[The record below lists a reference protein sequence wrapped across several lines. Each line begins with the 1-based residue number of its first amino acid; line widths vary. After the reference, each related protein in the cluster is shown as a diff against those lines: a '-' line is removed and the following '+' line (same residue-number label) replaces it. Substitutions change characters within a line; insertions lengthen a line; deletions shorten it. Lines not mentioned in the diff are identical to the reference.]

1 MLLFLL
7 LIVLHLTFKQLEQ
20 ACRRFCPRSIYTLSP
35 TTLPVTHQFS
45 FIFLRQPAPAEM
57 QFLWGI
63 SPARG
68 GTGHL
73 GRSSANRAAQF
84 RVALGFSIWCILV
97 QICVFLTHSFPTHYT
112 QTCHC
117 FTLEVLPILSSH
129 FISITAHEAR
139 LEYSATEI
147 SDSTESFQCMGTCK
161 REFYGVQRNQEKE
174 NPAWL
179 FDTKKDQKMPKNIIS
194 RSQKS

>member
-7 LIVLHLTFKQLEQ
+7 LIVLHLTFRQLEQ
-20 ACRRFCPRSIYTLSP
+20 ACRRFCPKSIYTLSP

-73 GRSSANRAAQF
+73 GRSSANRASQLSSAWPWVLPASSSAYDASDNSF
-84 RVALGFSIWCILV
+84 ILAK
-97 QICVFLTHSFPTHYT
+97 SFPTHGARRGLPNHFYT
-112 QTCHC
+112 QTCHSFAC
-117 FTLEVLPILSSH
+117 EDAPLLCSDLHHGYKACLE
-129 FISITAHEAR
+129 
-139 LEYSATEI
+139 
-147 SDSTESFQCMGTCK
+147 
-161 REFYGVQRNQEKE
+161 
-174 NPAWL
+174 
-179 FDTKKDQKMPKNIIS
+179 
-194 RSQKS
+194 